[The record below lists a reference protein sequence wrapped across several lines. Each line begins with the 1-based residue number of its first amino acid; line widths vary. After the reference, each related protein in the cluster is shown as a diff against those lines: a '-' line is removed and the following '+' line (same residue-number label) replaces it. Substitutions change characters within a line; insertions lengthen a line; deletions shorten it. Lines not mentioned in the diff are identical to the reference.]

1 MTQELKTPSASGIKA
16 MVCHSTS
23 TVEQLG
29 LSALLK
35 GRSTDFSLCRLRE
48 SSVESGADEDNR
60 GVTGHTQT
68 DSLFEDYDPHIN
80 ADQERKSTIQKFQHT
95 NVAHRVWRQGYS
107 GLWTPRST
115 ETDSEDPACSYSE
128 EISPTHVKA
137 HTKQQQQTSV
147 SEESKLFAVESHN
160 VKPVSAMLD
169 SEPYEEK
176 YKSSNNDSSNNLH
189 LQNSI
194 SYETSENFG
203 NLAGSGFSNS
213 QGNIRGNTARPKVGI
228 VQSYM
233 AGHKMQHG
241 VGKREKRFVCGFC
254 RKSFT
259 CPKYLQSHQRV
270 HTGEKPFSCSQCGK
284 RFGQAVYLKKHQ
296 NVHTGEKPFVCPLCG
311 KQFADASNLIRHKSV
326 HTGERPFI

>member
-1 MTQELKTPSASGIKA
+1 MHKC
-16 MVCHSTS
+16 V
-23 TVEQLG
+23 
-29 LSALLK
+29 LL
-35 GRSTDFSLCRLRE
+35 RM
-48 SSVESGADEDNR
+48 
-60 GVTGHTQT
+60 
-68 DSLFEDYDPHIN
+68 
-80 ADQERKSTIQKFQHT
+80 KSTIQKFQHT

-160 VKPVSAMLD
+160 
-169 SEPYEEK
+169 
-176 YKSSNNDSSNNLH
+176 
-189 LQNSI
+189 
-194 SYETSENFG
+194 TSENFG
-203 NLAGSGFSNS
+203 NLAGS
-213 QGNIRGNTARPKVGI
+213 
-228 VQSYM
+228 
-233 AGHKMQHG
+233 
-241 VGKREKRFVCGFC
+241 EKRFVCGFC